1 MTVWHFPSKT
11 QHQQMERTKAVAWAT
26 AKVGGWRGA
35 NVTAM
40 IQRYLKEAGFEVTQ
54 VHVKHS
60 MDYLV
65 ERDLA
70 IAVVIGRRT
79 REFIL
84 APDVE
89 LEEPNFIKAQRVR
102 ASSHG
107 PTPEPVPLPTPATN
121 GSAQVIDDHG
131 SRPMP
136 GVELLP
142 GRGRPMPAL
151 PSTVRQPARWADLE
165 AAVKT
170 WHRTDPDA
178 ADLWV
183 AAVLRD
189 LGVAQ

>member
-1 MTVWHFPSKT
+1 MSEVWKFPAKT
-11 QHQQMERTKAVAWAT
+11 QLQQKERTKAVAWAT

-40 IQRYLKEAGFEVTQ
+40 IQRYLKEAGFEVSQ
-54 VHVKHS
+54 EHVKHS
-60 MDYLV
+60 MTYLV
-65 ERDLA
+65 DRDLA

-89 LEEPNFIKAQRVR
+89 LEEPDFIRAQRVR
-102 ASSHG
+102 ATAHG
-107 PTPEPVPLPTPATN
+107 PAPVPEPVALPAPPATN
-121 GSAQVIDDHG
+121 GTTPETEGTV
-131 SRPMP
+131 
-136 GVELLP
+136 VVLP

-151 PSTVRQPARWADLE
+151 PSSTREPARWRDLE
-165 AAVKT
+165 AAVRT

-189 LGVAQ
+189 LGVDR